1 MIVGLVRSLLGR
13 YFTPNTTA
21 VGPKLLL
28 CAIALGTVLASSASA
43 QVIED
48 TIVLPDTFGPLPGPL
63 HMAYDDDSAHARLYI
78 GGEVDIGGIIA
89 VDLLTCEKLARIA
102 TGPVSDV
109 AINVPRGKLYVARD
123 DTDSILVVDA
133 DSYGEVGRI
142 ALPCRPLSL
151 MYNRSNDRIYAVGAN
166 IAVID
171 CAGDTIV
178 SVLNLS
184 PGPDSVA
191 VLALDTM
198 RNALYVGTEGAT
210 YVVDCSSDSVTNV
223 LPGLRGPAAMVL
235 NPIVGKLYYTAT
247 DTLFVVAT
255 ATDSICARLYYGS
268 LRPLLACDPVHGRT
282 YFQDGPW
289 FTAVDC
295 ATDSII
301 YVHWR
306 YPSATGLECDPV
318 SDRVYYREGG
328 AMYMY
333 DGATLA
339 LDTRVLVTGWWNCR
353 LQRLP
358 RLGLMVA
365 LLDTGTTH
373 VFDCRSDS
381 LIGTVT
387 TMGRPG
393 DVCVGANG
401 TKLYMTGG
409 YDITVAD
416 CSLNIVTS
424 HIQSQACP
432 FIPTYSAT
440 YNRLYVTRSDSLVSV
455 YDCTTDTLL
464 KRIPVTE
471 SKNAALYHPGLHK
484 LYLYE
489 SPRAAEPETVNVIQ
503 CGPDT
508 VCGLVPLPVDQQQ
521 QLFLVPEFD
530 QLWCLGGQ
538 RLIIVDCLSD
548 SIVVDTLL
556 SWGTITNACVS
567 VEDRKVYLGRY
578 SDSLRIIRVDSLSR
592 VRTIAGTGNTTRSP
606 LLCVPRVR
614 KVYWFAEPYIWV
626 LDSET
631 DSVLRKV
638 DCGLRFRT
646 AMLDR
651 TGTYV
656 YCFGARDS
664 LFCIDTRNESIVS
677 RTPLPLPQWERLVRN
692 ERNHRLYLE
701 GWSARSGMP
710 VLRDSVVQPGVV
722 EFSSLP
728 PRLRESPTIVRQ
740 SGGLHISAECTVFD
754 AAGRSLAKLKKG
766 WNRLDDLPPG
776 IYFVR
781 EKPRA
786 SGPSLQSVRKIV
798 VTR

>member
-1 MIVGLVRSLLGR
+1 
-13 YFTPNTTA
+13 
-21 VGPKLLL
+21 
-28 CAIALGTVLASSASA
+28 
-43 QVIED
+43 
-48 TIVLPDTFGPLPGPL
+48 
-63 HMAYDDDSAHARLYI
+63 MAYDDDSAHARLYI

-109 AINVPRGKLYVARD
+109 AINVARRKLYVARK
-123 DTDSILVVDA
+123 DTDSVLVVDA

-151 MYNRSNDRIYAVGAN
+151 MYNYANDRIYAAGTSIVA
-166 IAVID
+166 ID

-178 SVLNLS
+178 RVLDLS

-191 VLALDTM
+191 VLALDTVH
-198 RNALYVGTEGAT
+198 NKLYVGTEGAT
-210 YVVDCSSDSVTNV
+210 YVVDCSSDSVTDI
-223 LPGLRGPAAMVL
+223 LPGLRGPGAMVL
-235 NPIVGKLYYTAT
+235 NSIAGKLYFTAT
-247 DTLFVVAT
+247 DTLFVAVT

-289 FTAVDC
+289 FTAMDC

-358 RLGLMVA
+358 RLGFMVA

-393 DVCVGANG
+393 SVCIGANG

-409 YDITVAD
+409 YDMTVAD

-440 YNRLYVTRSDSLVSV
+440 YNRLYVTCSDTLVSV
-455 YDCTTDTLL
+455 YDCTADTLL

-471 SKNAALYHPGLHK
+471 SKNRALYHPGLHK

-489 SPRAAEPETVNVIQ
+489 SRAWEPETVNVIQ

-508 VCGLVPLPVDQQQ
+508 VCGLVPLPSDW
-521 QLFLVPEFD
+521 QLQVFIVPELD
-530 QLWCLGGQ
+530 RLWCIGAE
-538 RLIIVDCLSD
+538 RLVIIDCLNDSIIVD
-548 SIVVDTLL
+548 TLWD
-556 SWGTITNACVS
+556 WGLLTPACVN
-567 VEDRKVYLGRY
+567 VENRRIYLDRNSNDLWIV
-578 SDSLRIIRVDSLSR
+578 DMDSLSR
-592 VRTIAGTGNTTRSP
+592 IVSIPGSGTGLSSP
-606 LLCVPRVR
+606 LVYVPSAR

-631 DSVLRKV
+631 DSVLRIV
-638 DCGLRFRT
+638 DCGLGFRT

-651 TGTYV
+651 TGTYI
-656 YCFGARDS
+656 YCFGRWDS
-664 LFCIDTRNESIVS
+664 LLYCIDTRNDSIIS
-677 RTPLPLPQWERLVRN
+677 RTPVPNPQWERLVPN

-701 GWSARSGMP
+701 GWSARPGMP
-710 VLRDSVVQPGVV
+710 VLRDSIVKPGVV
-722 EFSSLP
+722 EFSSP
-728 PRLRESPTIVRQ
+728 PARLRDSPTIIRQ

-754 AAGRSLAKLKKG
+754 AAGRSLAKLKVG
-766 WNRLDDLPPG
+766 WNRLDGVPPG
-776 IYFVR
+776 IYFIR
-781 EKPRA
+781 ERPQTSSCKPQA
-786 SGPSLQSVRKIV
+786 VRKVV